1 MGAGFPAPTRSKATG
16 TFAPLPL
23 ERGADLLAPRPH
35 RRRPTK
41 RPATRKRRKAS
52 LLPGPV
58 PAPLPSMEP
67 TLAVPSGWTGQ
78 RKQTPAPNVEA
89 ALERQL
95 SHPSRPLACITGHPD
110 GPEPAQAMLRSARI
124 PRQPVRRTA
133 IRLATA
139 HGQVTFGKG
148 QLPCS
153 YGSCRSRPGGQSR
166 RRAVTSP
173 ERPSPILRTGVRLA
187 PFAPATPVFGRVR
200 HNGQVPWF
208 AHLTTSIC
216 RRH

>member
-1 MGAGFPAPTRSKATG
+1 MNWSNFVLGAAVPASLIPLGLRNIRGNPEKMGAGFPAPTRSKATG

-41 RPATRKRRKAS
+41 RPATRKRREAS

-110 GPEPAQAMLRSARI
+110 GPEPA
-124 PRQPVRRTA
+124 
-133 IRLATA
+133 
-139 HGQVTFGKG
+139 G
-148 QLPCS
+148 
-153 YGSCRSRPGGQSR
+153 
-166 RRAVTSP
+166 P
-173 ERPSPILRTGVRLA
+173 ERFPPGDFKR
-187 PFAPATPVFGRVR
+187 F
-200 HNGQVPWF
+200 
-208 AHLTTSIC
+208 
-216 RRH
+216 